1 MNRATGMK
9 LNAEAFRNWD
19 HKAVTLLGMS
29 GVGKTRLARLLRQR
43 DWFHFSADY
52 RIGTHYLD
60 EYILDDIKEQAM
72 GSPLLNDLLRSDSIH
87 IANNLSVDNLRPL
100 SAFLGMVGNPVLGG
114 IGLKE
119 FKRRQQLHRQGEIAA
134 MLDVPAFIRRARE
147 IYGYHSFVNDASG
160 SLCELD
166 DDQVL
171 ETLAQHTIIIY
182 IQATAVDEA
191 ELIQRA
197 ETDPKPLY
205 YRDEFLDAQL
215 AAFRAERG
223 LEFAAQV
230 VPDDFVRWVFP
241 RLFRARV
248 PRYEAIAKQY
258 GYVITT
264 SQMAQVR
271 NEAQFLTLIEQVLEG
286 K

>member
-9 LNAEAFRNWD
+9 LNAEAFRNWG
-19 HKAVTLLGMS
+19 HKAVTLLGKS

-182 IQATAVDEA
+182 IKATAADEA

-197 ETDPKPLY
+197 ESDPKPLY
-205 YRDEFLDAQL
+205 YREEFLVAQL

>member
-1 MNRATGMK
+1 MK
-9 LNAEAFRNWD
+9 LDAASFRRWE

-29 GVGKTRLARLLRQR
+29 GVGKTRLARILRQR

-60 EYILDDIKEQAM
+60 EDILDDIKEQAM
-72 GSPLLNDLLRSDSIH
+72 GSPLLKDLLRSDSIH

-100 SAFLGMVGNPVLGG
+100 SAFLGKVGNPAQGG

-134 MLDVPAFIRRARE
+134 MRDVPAFIRRARE

-171 ETLAQHTIIIY
+171 ATLAQHTLIVY
-182 IQATAVDEA
+182 IKATTADEA
-191 ELIQRA
+191 ELIRRA
-197 ETDPKPLY
+197 ESDPKPLY
-205 YRDEFLDAQL
+205 YREEFFDAQL
-215 AAFRAERG
+215 GEFLAARG

-230 VPDDFVRWVFP
+230 TPDDFVRWVFP
-241 RLFRARV
+241 RLFRARG
-248 PRYEAIAKQY
+248 PRYEAIAKKH
-258 GYVITT
+258 GYVVTT
-264 SQMAQVR
+264 AQVAAVR
-271 NEAQFLTLIEQVLEG
+271 DEGQFLALIESVLGEA
-286 K
+286 